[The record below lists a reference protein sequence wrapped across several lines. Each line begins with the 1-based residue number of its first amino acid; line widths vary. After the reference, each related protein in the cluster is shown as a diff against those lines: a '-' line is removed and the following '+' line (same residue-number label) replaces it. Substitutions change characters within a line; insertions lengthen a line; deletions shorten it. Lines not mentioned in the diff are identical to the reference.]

1 MLEIQIITAGPLTTV
16 QDLGRPGHRRQGVAL
31 GGAVDTFALQV
42 ANLLVGNAGD
52 AAALEF
58 ALTGP
63 RLKFSG
69 DALIALCGGEFGDLP
84 DWRLVRV
91 PAGGE
96 ISLEKCR
103 AGCRGYLAV
112 AGGLDVPRVLGG
124 CGTDL
129 RGGFGGHEGRALRA
143 GDGLKVKRGVLE
155 AHSMRPDVALH
166 HFIAP
171 EIRPAYSR
179 SPTVRVVRGAEAG
192 EFSGEF
198 FQHLFTVGAQSDRM
212 GLRLAGPQ
220 LERRTSAGELIS
232 SPVAPGT
239 IQVPPDGQPIV
250 LMADA
255 QTLGGYPKIAHVISV
270 DLPLLAQ
277 LRPGD
282 TVGFM
287 EVALEEAHRL
297 WLARELAL
305 AILGEGL
312 AQKLH

>member
-1 MLEIQIITAGPLTTV
+1 MEMTVLSPGLLTTV
-16 QDLGRPGHRRQGVAL
+16 QDLGRPGHRRQGVAS
-31 GGAVDTFALQV
+31 GGAVDAFALQV
-42 ANLLVGNAGD
+42 ANLLVGNAAN
-52 AAALEF
+52 AAVLEF

-63 RLKFSG
+63 RLKFSS

-143 GDGLKVKRGVLE
+143 GDILKVKRGVLE
-155 AHSMRPDVALH
+155 AHTMRPDAALH

-198 FQHLFTVGAQSDRM
+198 FQHLFTVEMHSDRM
-212 GLRLAGPQ
+212 GLRLTGPQ
-220 LERRTSAGELIS
+220 LERRSSAGELIS

-255 QTLGGYPKIAHVISV
+255 QTLGGYPKIAHAISV

-282 TVGFM
+282 TVRFQ
-287 EVALEEAHRL
+287 EVTLAEAHRL
-297 WLARELAL
+297 RLARDHAL
-305 AILGEGL
+305 AILREGL
-312 AQKLH
+312 AGKLH

>member
-1 MLEIQIITAGPLTTV
+1 MEMTVLSPGLLATV
-16 QDLGRPGHRRQGVAL
+16 QDLGRPGHRRQGVAS
-31 GGAVDTFALQV
+31 GGAMDAFALQV
-42 ANLLVGNAGD
+42 ANLLVGNAGN
-52 AAALEF
+52 APVLEF

-91 PAGGE
+91 RAGGE

-112 AGGLDVPRVLGG
+112 AGGFDVPRVLGG

-143 GDGLKVKRGVLE
+143 GDILKVKRGVLE
-155 AHSMRPDVALH
+155 AHTMRPDAALH

-179 SPTVRVVRGAEAG
+179 SPTVRVVRGTEAG
-192 EFSGEF
+192 EYSGEF
-198 FQHLFTVGAQSDRM
+198 FQHLFTVETHSDRM
-212 GLRLAGPQ
+212 GLRLTGPH
-220 LERRTSAGELIS
+220 LERRAKAGELVS
-232 SPVAPGT
+232 SPVTPGT

-255 QTLGGYPKIAHVISV
+255 QTLGGYPKIAHAISV

-282 TVGFM
+282 TVRFQ
-287 EVALEEAHRL
+287 EVALAEAHRL
-297 WLARELAL
+297 RLAREHTL
-305 AILGEGL
+305 AILREGL
-312 AQKLH
+312 AAKLH

>member
-1 MLEIQIITAGPLTTV
+1 VEMTVLSPGLLTTV
-16 QDLGRPGHRRQGVAL
+16 QDLGRPGHRRQGVAP
-31 GGAVDTFALQV
+31 GGAMDAFALRV

-52 AAALEF
+52 AAGLEF

-63 RLKFSG
+63 RLKLSG
-69 DALIALCGGEFGDLP
+69 DALVALCGGEFGDLP

-91 PAGGE
+91 RAGGE

-103 AGCRGYLAV
+103 TGCRGYLAV

-124 CGTDL
+124 GGTDL

-143 GDGLKVKRGVLE
+143 GDVLKVHRGVLE
-155 AHSMRPDVALH
+155 AHTMRPDAALH

-171 EIRPAYSR
+171 EVRPAYSR
-179 SPTVRVVRGAEAG
+179 SPTVRVVRGPEAG

-198 FQHLFTVGAQSDRM
+198 PQHLFTIETHSDRM
-212 GLRLAGPQ
+212 GLRLTGPQ
-220 LERRTSAGELIS
+220 LERRTTAGELVS

-239 IQVPPDGQPIV
+239 IQVPSDGQPIV

-255 QTLGGYPKIAHVISV
+255 QTLGGYPKIAHAISV

-282 TVGFM
+282 TVRFQ
-287 EVALEEAHRL
+287 EVALDEAHRL
-297 WLARELAL
+297 WLAREHAL
-305 AILGEGL
+305 AILRAGL
-312 AQKLH
+312 AGKLH

>member
-1 MLEIQIITAGPLTTV
+1 MEMTVLSPGLLTTV
-16 QDLGRPGHRRQGVAL
+16 QDLGRPGHRRQGVAP
-31 GGAVDTFALQV
+31 GGAMDAFALQV
-42 ANLLVGNAGD
+42 ANLLVGNAAD
-52 AAALEF
+52 VPALEF

-91 PAGGE
+91 RAGGE

-103 AGCRGYLAV
+103 SGCRGYLAV
-112 AGGLDVPRVLGG
+112 AGGFDVSRVLGG

-143 GDGLKVKRGVLE
+143 GDGLKVKPGALE
-155 AHSMRPDVALH
+155 AHTLRPDAALH
-166 HFIAP
+166 HFVAP

-179 SPTVRVVRGAEAG
+179 SPTVRVVRGTEAG

-198 FQHLFTVGAQSDRM
+198 FQHLFAIEAHSDRM

-220 LERRTSAGELIS
+220 LERRSKTGELVS

-255 QTLGGYPKIAHVISV
+255 QTLGGYPKIAHAISV

-282 TVGFM
+282 TVRFQ
-287 EVALEEAHRL
+287 EVTLAEAHRL
-297 WLARELAL
+297 RLAREHTL
-305 AILGEGL
+305 AILREGL
-312 AQKLH
+312 AGKLH

>member
-1 MLEIQIITAGPLTTV
+1 MEMTVLSPGLLTTV
-16 QDLGRPGHRRQGVAL
+16 QDLGRSGHRRQGVAS
-31 GGAVDTFALQV
+31 GGAVDAFALQV
-42 ANLLVGNAGD
+42 ANLLVGNAAD

-69 DALIALCGGEFGDLP
+69 DAFIALCGGGFGDLP

-91 PAGGE
+91 RAGAE

-129 RGGFGGHEGRALRA
+129 RGSFGGHEGRALRA
-143 GDGLKVKRGVLE
+143 GDRLKVKRGAIE
-155 AHSMRPDVALH
+155 PHSVRPDAALH
-166 HFIAP
+166 YFIAP

-179 SPTVRVVRGAEAG
+179 SPTVRVVRGTEAG

-198 FQHLFTVGAQSDRM
+198 YQHLFTVETHSDRM

-220 LERRTSAGELIS
+220 LERRTTAGDLVS

-255 QTLGGYPKIAHVISV
+255 QTLGGYPKIAHAISV

-282 TVGFM
+282 TVRFQ
-287 EVALEEAHRL
+287 EVALAEAHRL
-297 WLARELAL
+297 RLARDHAL
-305 AILGEGL
+305 AILSAGL
-312 AQKLH
+312 AEKLH

>member
-1 MLEIQIITAGPLTTV
+1 MTVFSPGLLTTV
-16 QDLGRPGHRRQGVAL
+16 QDLGRPGHRRQGVAS
-31 GGAVDTFALQV
+31 GGAMDAFALQV
-42 ANLLVGNAGD
+42 ANLLVGNTAD
-52 AAALEF
+52 APALEF

-91 PAGGE
+91 RAGGE

-103 AGCRGYLAV
+103 SGCRGYLAV
-112 AGGLDVPRVLGG
+112 AGGFDVPRVLGG

-143 GDGLKVKRGVLE
+143 GDGLKVKPGALE
-155 AHSMRPDVALH
+155 AHTLRPDAALH
-166 HFIAP
+166 HFVAP

-179 SPTVRVVRGAEAG
+179 SPTVRVVRGTEAG

-198 FQHLFTVGAQSDRM
+198 FQHLFTIEAHSDRM

-220 LERRTSAGELIS
+220 LERRSKMGELVS

-239 IQVPPDGQPIV
+239 IQVPPGGQPIV

-255 QTLGGYPKIAHVISV
+255 QTLGGYPKIAHAISV

-282 TVGFM
+282 TVRFQ
-287 EVALEEAHRL
+287 EVALAEAHRFR
-297 WLARELAL
+297 LAREHTL
-305 AILGEGL
+305 AILREGL

>member
-1 MLEIQIITAGPLTTV
+1 MEMTVLSPGPLTTV
-16 QDLGRPGHRRQGVAL
+16 QDLGRPGHRRHGVAS
-31 GGAVDTFALQV
+31 GGAMDAFALRV

-69 DALIALCGGEFGDLP
+69 DALVALCGGGFGDLP
-84 DWRLVRV
+84 DWRLARV
-91 PAGGE
+91 PAGGVL
-96 ISLEKCR
+96 SLEKCR

-112 AGGLDVPRVLGG
+112 AGGLDVPPVLGG
-124 CGTDL
+124 RGTDL

-143 GDGLKVKRGVLE
+143 GDVLKVQRGALE
-155 AHSMRPDVALH
+155 AHALRPDAALH
-166 HFIAP
+166 HFVAP

-179 SPTVRVVRGAEAG
+179 SPVVRVVRGAEAE
-192 EFSGEF
+192 EFSGDF
-198 FQHLFTVGAQSDRM
+198 FKQVFTLEAHSDRM
-212 GLRLAGPQ
+212 GLRLAGPHIG
-220 LERRTSAGELIS
+220 RRGEQELAS

-255 QTLGGYPKIAHVISV
+255 QTLGGYPKIAHAISV

-282 TVGFM
+282 TVHFN
-287 EVALEEAHRL
+287 EVEPGEAHRL
-297 WLARELAL
+297 WLAREHALAL
-305 AILGEGL
+305 LGEGL
-312 AQKLH
+312 AEKLH

>member
-1 MLEIQIITAGPLTTV
+1 MEMTVLSPGLLTTV
-16 QDLGRPGHRRQGVAL
+16 QDLGRPGHRRQGVAS
-31 GGAVDTFALQV
+31 GGAVDAFALQV

-63 RLKFSG
+63 RLKFFG

-96 ISLEKCR
+96 ISLEKCH

-143 GDGLKVKRGVLE
+143 GDGLKVKPGAFA
-155 AHSMRPDVALH
+155 AHAMRPDAALH

-179 SPTVRVVRGAEAG
+179 SPIVRVVRGAEAG

-198 FQHLFTVGAQSDRM
+198 FQHLFTIGAHSDRM

-220 LERRTSAGELIS
+220 LERRTRAGELIS

-255 QTLGGYPKIAHVISV
+255 QTLGGYPKIAHAISV

-282 TVGFM
+282 TVRFQ
-287 EVALEEAHRL
+287 EVALAEAHQLR
-297 WLARELAL
+297 LAREHTL
-305 AILGEGL
+305 AILREGL

>member
-1 MLEIQIITAGPLTTV
+1 MEMTVLSPGLLTTV
-16 QDLGRPGHRRQGVAL
+16 QDLGRPGHRRQGVAS
-31 GGAVDTFALQV
+31 GGAMDAFALQV
-42 ANLLVGNAGD
+42 ANLLVGNAGN
-52 AAALEF
+52 APALEF

-69 DALIALCGGEFGDLP
+69 DALIALCGGGFGDLP

-91 PAGGE
+91 HAGGE
-96 ISLEKCR
+96 ILLEKCR

-112 AGGLDVPRVLGG
+112 EGGLDVPRVLGG

-143 GDGLKVKRGVLE
+143 GDGLKVKRGAIE
-155 AHSMRPDVALH
+155 ARSMRPDAALH
-166 HFIAP
+166 HFVAP

-198 FQHLFTVGAQSDRM
+198 FQYLFTVEAHSDRM
-212 GLRLAGPQ
+212 GLRLAGPP
-220 LERRTSAGELIS
+220 LERRTRAGELIS

-255 QTLGGYPKIAHVISV
+255 QTLGGYPKIAHAITV

-282 TVGFM
+282 TVRFQ
-287 EVALEEAHRL
+287 EVALAEAHRL
-297 WLARELAL
+297 RLAREHAL
-305 AILGEGL
+305 TILREGL
-312 AQKLH
+312 AEKLH

>member
-1 MLEIQIITAGPLTTV
+1 MEMTVLSPGLLTTV
-16 QDLGRPGHRRQGVAL
+16 QDLGRPGHRRHGVTP
-31 GGAVDTFALQV
+31 GGAMDAFALRV
-42 ANLLVGNAGD
+42 ANLLVGNAGN

-58 ALTGP
+58 TLTGP

-69 DALIALCGGEFGDLP
+69 DALVALCGGEFGNLP

-91 PAGGE
+91 RAGGE

-103 AGCRGYLAV
+103 AGCRGYLAIS
-112 AGGLDVPRVLGG
+112 GGFDVPPVLGG

-143 GDGLKVKRGVLE
+143 GDVLKVKRGRLE
-155 AHSMRPDVALH
+155 AHTLRPDAALH

-171 EIRPAYSR
+171 EIRPPYSR
-179 SPTVRVVRGAEAG
+179 SPTVRVVRGVEAG
-192 EFSGEF
+192 EFSNYF
-198 FQHLFTVGAQSDRM
+198 FKQAFTIEPASDRM
-212 GLRLAGPQ
+212 GLRLAGPP
-220 LERRTSAGELIS
+220 LARRAGGGELVS

>member
-1 MLEIQIITAGPLTTV
+1 VEMTVLSPGPLTTV
-16 QDLGRPGHRRQGVAL
+16 QDLGRPGHRRQGVAS

-155 AHSMRPDVALH
+155 AHSMRPDVAFH

-171 EIRPAYSR
+171 GIRPAYSR

-198 FQHLFTVGAQSDRM
+198 FQHLFTVEAQSDRM
-212 GLRLAGPQ
+212 GLRLTGPQ
-220 LERRTSAGELIS
+220 LERRAKTGELIS

-255 QTLGGYPKIAHVISV
+255 QTLGGYPKIAHAIVV

-282 TVGFM
+282 TVRFQ
-287 EVALEEAHRL
+287 EVALVEAHRL
-297 WLARELAL
+297 QLAREHAL
-305 AILGEGL
+305 AILREGL

>member
-1 MLEIQIITAGPLTTV
+1 MEMTVLSPGLLTTV
-16 QDLGRPGHRRQGVAL
+16 QDLGRPGHRRQGVAS
-31 GGAVDTFALQV
+31 GGAMDAFALQV
-42 ANLLVGNAGD
+42 ANLLVGNAAD

-69 DALIALCGGEFGDLP
+69 DTLVALCGGGFGDLP

-91 PAGGE
+91 RAGGE

-103 AGCRGYLAV
+103 EGCRGYLAV

-143 GDGLKVKRGVLE
+143 GDGLKVKPGALE
-155 AHSMRPDVALH
+155 AHALRPDAALH

-198 FQHLFTVGAQSDRM
+198 FQYLFTIEAQSDRM

-220 LERRTSAGELIS
+220 LERRTKAGELIS
-232 SPVAPGT
+232 SPVAPGA

-282 TVGFM
+282 TVRFQ
-287 EVALEEAHRL
+287 EVTLAEAHRL
-297 WLARELAL
+297 RLAREHAL
-305 AILGEGL
+305 AILRAGL

>member
-1 MLEIQIITAGPLTTV
+1 MEMTVLSPGLLTTV
-16 QDLGRPGHRRQGVAL
+16 QDLGRSGHRRQGVTS
-31 GGAVDTFALQV
+31 GGAMDAFALQV
-42 ANLLVGNAGD
+42 ANLLVGNAAD

-58 ALTGP
+58 TLTGP

-69 DALIALCGGEFGDLP
+69 DALIALCGGGFGDLP

-91 PAGGE
+91 SAGGE
-96 ISLEKCR
+96 ISLER
-103 AGCRGYLAV
+103 NREGCRGYLAV

-124 CGTDL
+124 GGTDL

-143 GDGLKVKRGVLE
+143 GDILKVKRGLLE
-155 AHSMRPDVALH
+155 AHSMRPDAALH

-198 FQHLFTVGAQSDRM
+198 FQHLFTVEAHSDRM

-220 LERRTSAGELIS
+220 LERRSKGGELIS

-255 QTLGGYPKIAHVISV
+255 QTLGGYPKIAHAISV

-282 TVGFM
+282 TVRFQ
-287 EVALEEAHRL
+287 EVALAEAHRL
-297 WLARELAL
+297 RLAREHAL
-305 AILGEGL
+305 AILREGL
-312 AQKLH
+312 AEKLR

>member
-1 MLEIQIITAGPLTTV
+1 VLSPGLLATV
-16 QDLGRPGHRRQGVAL
+16 QDLGRPGHRRQGVAS
-31 GGAVDTFALQV
+31 GGAMDAFALQV
-42 ANLLVGNAGD
+42 ANLLVGNAGN
-52 AAALEF
+52 APVLEF

-91 PAGGE
+91 RAGGE

-112 AGGLDVPRVLGG
+112 AGGFDVPRVLGG

-143 GDGLKVKRGVLE
+143 GDILKVKRGVLE
-155 AHSMRPDVALH
+155 AHTMRPDAALH

-179 SPTVRVVRGAEAG
+179 SPTVRVVRGTEAG
-192 EFSGEF
+192 EYSGEF
-198 FQHLFTVGAQSDRM
+198 FQHLFTVETHSDRM
-212 GLRLAGPQ
+212 GLRLTGPH
-220 LERRTSAGELIS
+220 LERRAKAGELVS
-232 SPVAPGT
+232 SPVTPGT

-255 QTLGGYPKIAHVISV
+255 QTLGGYPKIAHAISV

-282 TVGFM
+282 TVRFQ
-287 EVALEEAHRL
+287 EVAIGDAHRL
-297 WLARELAL
+297 RLAREHTL
-305 AILGEGL
+305 AILREGL
-312 AQKLH
+312 AAKLH

>member
-1 MLEIQIITAGPLTTV
+1 MEMTVLSPGLLTTV
-16 QDLGRPGHRRQGVAL
+16 QDLGRPGRRRQGVAS
-31 GGAVDTFALQV
+31 GGAMDPFALQV
-42 ANLLVGNAGD
+42 ANLLVGNAANAPG
-52 AAALEF
+52 LEF
-58 ALTGP
+58 TLTGP
-63 RLKFSG
+63 RLKFSA
-69 DALIALCGGEFGDLP
+69 DALVSLCGGGFGELP
-84 DWRLVRV
+84 EWRLVRV
-91 PAGGE
+91 AAGGE
-96 ISLEKCR
+96 ISLERNR

-112 AGGLDVPRVLGG
+112 AGGLEVPRVLGG

-129 RGGFGGHEGRALRA
+129 RGGFGGHHGRAIRA
-143 GDGLKVKRGVLE
+143 GDGLKVKRGVHDAL
-155 AHSMRPDVALH
+155 SMHPDARLH

-179 SPTVRVVRGAEAG
+179 SPTVRVVRGAEAR

-198 FQHLFTVGAQSDRM
+198 FQYLFTVEPQSDRM

-255 QTLGGYPKIAHVISV
+255 QTLGGYPKIAHAITV

-282 TVGFM
+282 TVRFR

-297 WLARELAL
+297 RLARDHAL
-305 AILGEGL
+305 AILRAGL
-312 AQKLH
+312 AAKLH

>member
-1 MLEIQIITAGPLTTV
+1 MEMTVLSPGLLTTV
-16 QDLGRPGHRRQGVAL
+16 QDLGRPGHRRQGVAP
-31 GGAVDTFALQV
+31 GGAMDTFALQV
-42 ANLLVGNAGD
+42 ANLLVGNAGN
-52 AAALEF
+52 APALEF

-63 RLKFSG
+63 RLKLSG

-91 PAGGE
+91 RAGGE

-103 AGCRGYLAV
+103 SGCRGYLAV
-112 AGGLDVPRVLGG
+112 AGGFDVPRVLGG

-143 GDGLKVKRGVLE
+143 GDGLKVKPGALE
-155 AHSMRPDVALH
+155 AHALRPDAALH
-166 HFIAP
+166 HFVAP

-179 SPTVRVVRGAEAG
+179 SPTVRVVRGTEAG

-198 FQHLFTVGAQSDRM
+198 FQHIFTVEAHSDRM

-220 LERRTSAGELIS
+220 LERRSKTGELIS

-255 QTLGGYPKIAHVISV
+255 QTLGGYPKIAHAISV

-282 TVGFM
+282 TVRFQ
-287 EVALEEAHRL
+287 EVTLAEAHRL
-297 WLARELAL
+297 RLAL
-305 AILGEGL
+305 EHTLAVLREGL
-312 AQKLH
+312 AAKL

>member
-1 MLEIQIITAGPLTTV
+1 MEMTVLSPGLLTTV
-16 QDLGRPGHRRQGVAL
+16 QDLGRPGHRRQGVAS
-31 GGAVDTFALQV
+31 GGAMDAFALQV
-42 ANLLVGNAGD
+42 ANLLVGNAGN
-52 AAALEF
+52 APALEF

-91 PAGGE
+91 RAGAE

-112 AGGLDVPRVLGG
+112 AGGFDVPRMLGG
-124 CGTDL
+124 GGTDL

-143 GDGLKVKRGVLE
+143 GDILKVKRGVLE
-155 AHSMRPDVALH
+155 AHTMRPDAALH

-179 SPTVRVVRGAEAG
+179 SPTVRVVRGTEAG
-192 EFSGEF
+192 EYSGEF
-198 FQHLFTVGAQSDRM
+198 FHHLFTVETNSDRM
-212 GLRLAGPQ
+212 GLRLTGPH
-220 LERRTSAGELIS
+220 LERRPKAGELVS
-232 SPVAPGT
+232 SPVTPGT

-255 QTLGGYPKIAHVISV
+255 QTLGGYPKIAHAISV

-282 TVGFM
+282 TVRFQ
-287 EVALEEAHRL
+287 EVALAEAHRL
-297 WLARELAL
+297 RLAREHTL
-305 AILGEGL
+305 AILREGL
-312 AQKLH
+312 AAKLH